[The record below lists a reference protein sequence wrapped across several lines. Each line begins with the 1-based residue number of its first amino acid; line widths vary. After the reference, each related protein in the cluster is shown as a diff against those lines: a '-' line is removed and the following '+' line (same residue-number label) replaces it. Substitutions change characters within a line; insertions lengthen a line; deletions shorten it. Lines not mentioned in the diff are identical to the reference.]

1 MAFTKVV
8 GPGIHTLSNITS
20 HNVHS
25 SGIIT
30 ATRFD
35 GPFTNLNVTG
45 VTTFAGNVSIGGT
58 LTYED
63 VTNIDSV
70 GLVTARDGIFLPDNK
85 KAEFGNVAGTADFEI
100 AHDTNN
106 TVLQNRTGGLYFK
119 GLAGG
124 GNAIYMQPKNNESS
138 ATFHPDGAVDLFF
151 NNTKRFETTNTGAI
165 VTGILTATNG
175 LDAIGIQSGGVNI
188 STGILTAINFIGL
201 GNTFAVNGTT
211 VDVSISGN
219 SGAGG
224 TWSSY
229 TAGIATTKS
238 IGINTNNL
246 DNNDLTGEYTT
257 SSAPSLVSSNRI
269 LLLDA
274 NSYSGSGNWLDT
286 SGSNNHGTLYSSGSG
301 LTYVNDGNTDYFN
314 FANDGTSVQ
323 NYFKFSS
330 ALFNPN
336 ADHTFSIWVRFTDTS
351 TSSNTYQAFCT
362 KWDAQGGM
370 LYRYRHDTGSNFG
383 LNIVRSHQSNIGY
396 FNNSDNL
403 SSGTIWNFTFTRSGN
418 TFTAYIN
425 GVNTHPVTGNTLG
438 TVTSSDT
445 SFQQPNA
452 VGTDY
457 NTDDIEGRVYHVMA
471 YSDALTAS
479 EVLQNFNSLKERYG
493 YGSGGTSTSNRF
505 QGLYISNGMMITDN
519 TLNGN
524 HYIGTA
530 FNGLMA
536 GPVNIEGTLTIDG
549 NYVVV

>member
-1 MAFTKVV
+1 MAFTRVV
-8 GPGIHTLSNITS
+8 GAGIHTAANINS
-20 HNVHS
+20 HNIKS
-25 SGIIT
+25 TGIVT
-30 ATRFD
+30 ATKFD
-35 GPFTNLNVTG
+35 GPFDNLVVSG
-45 VTTFAGNVSIGGT
+45 SISIGGT

-63 VTNIDSV
+63 VTNVDSI
-70 GLVTARDGIFLPDNK
+70 GIITARDDIH
-85 KAEFGNVAGTADFEI
+85 V
-100 AHDTNN
+100 
-106 TVLQNRTGGLYFK
+106 
-119 GLAGG
+119 GG
-124 GNAIYMQPKNNESS
+124 GVSVVGVVTASAFHGSS
-138 ATFHPDGAVDLFF
+138 QV
-151 NNTKRFETTNTGAI
+151 
-165 VTGILTATNG
+165 
-175 LDAIGIQSGGVNI
+175 GIQSGGVQI
-188 STGILTAINFIGL
+188 GAGITQLNFVGT

-211 VDVSISGN
+211 VDISIQGGGGT
-219 SGAGG
+219 GAGG
-224 TWSSY
+224 TWSTY

-238 IGINTNNL
+238 VGINTNNL

-257 SSAPSLVSSNRI
+257 SSSPSLVSSNRI

-301 LTYVNDGNTDYFN
+301 LTYVNDGDADYFN

-330 ALFNPN
+330 GLFNPN

-351 TSSNTYQAFCT
+351 TTSNTYQGFCT
-362 KWDAQGGM
+362 KWNGDGGM
-370 LYRYRHDTGSNFG
+370 LYRYRHDTGGNFG
-383 LNIVRSHQSNIGY
+383 LNVVRSHQSNTGY

-452 VGTDY
+452 VATDY

-479 EVLQNFNSLKERYG
+479 EVLQNFNAIKERYG

-536 GPVNIEGTLTIDG
+536 GPVNIDGTLTVDG

>member
-8 GPGIHTLSNITS
+8 GPGIHTQSNINS
-20 HNVHS
+20 HNINS
-25 SGIIT
+25 TGIIT

-45 VTTFAGNVSIGGT
+45 VTTFAGDVSIGGT

-505 QGLYISNGMMITDN
+505 QGLYISNGMMVMDN

>member
-1 MAFTKVV
+1 
-8 GPGIHTLSNITS
+8 
-20 HNVHS
+20 
-25 SGIIT
+25 
-30 ATRFD
+30 
-35 GPFTNLNVTG
+35 
-45 VTTFAGNVSIGGT
+45 
-58 LTYED
+58 
-63 VTNIDSV
+63 
-70 GLVTARDGIFLPDNK
+70 
-85 KAEFGNVAGTADFEI
+85 
-100 AHDTNN
+100 
-106 TVLQNRTGGLYFK
+106 
-119 GLAGG
+119 
-124 GNAIYMQPKNNESS
+124 
-138 ATFHPDGAVDLFF
+138 
-151 NNTKRFETTNTGAI
+151 
-165 VTGILTATNG
+165 
-175 LDAIGIQSGGVNI
+175 
-188 STGILTAINFIGL
+188 
-201 GNTFAVNGTT
+201 
-211 VDVSISGN
+211 
-219 SGAGG
+219 
-224 TWSSY
+224 
-229 TAGIATTKS
+229 
-238 IGINTNNL
+238 
-246 DNNDLTGEYTT
+246 
-257 SSAPSLVSSNRI
+257 
-269 LLLDA
+269 
-274 NSYSGSGNWLDT
+274 
-286 SGSNNHGTLYSSGSG
+286 
-301 LTYVNDGNTDYFN
+301 
-314 FANDGTSVQ
+314 
-323 NYFKFSS
+323 
-330 ALFNPN
+330 
-336 ADHTFSIWVRFTDTS
+336 
-351 TSSNTYQAFCT
+351 
-362 KWDAQGGM
+362 M

-438 TVTSSDT
+438 TITSSDT

>member
-8 GPGIHTLSNITS
+8 GAGIHTLSNITS

-30 ATRFD
+30 ATKFD
-35 GPFTNLNVTG
+35 GPFDNLNVTG
-45 VTTFAGNVSIGGT
+45 VTTFAGSVSIGGT

-70 GLVTARDGIFLPDNK
+70 GLVTARDGIFIPDNQ

-119 GLAGG
+119 GIGG
-124 GNAIYMQPKNNESS
+124 SGNTIYLQPKNNESS

-151 NNTKRFETTNTGAI
+151 NNSKKFETTNTGAK
-165 VTGILTATNG
+165 VTGTLAG
-175 LDAIGIQSGGVNI
+175 ASEVGIQSGGVQI
-188 STGILTAINFIGL
+188 GAGITQLNFVGT

-211 VDVSISGN
+211 VDISIQGGGGGT
-219 SGAGG
+219 GAGG

-229 TAGIATTKS
+229 TAGIATSKS
-238 IGINTNNL
+238 VGVNTTNL

-301 LTYVNDGNTDYFN
+301 LTYVNDGNADYFN

-330 ALFNPN
+330 GLFNPN

-351 TSSNTYQAFCT
+351 TTSNTYQGFCT
-362 KWDAQGGM
+362 KWNGDGGM
-370 LYRYRHDTGSNFG
+370 LYRYRHDTGGNFG
-383 LNIVRSHQSNIGY
+383 LNVVRSHQSNTGY

-452 VGTDY
+452 VATDY

-479 EVLQNFNSLKERYG
+479 EVLQNFNAIKERYG

>member
-8 GPGIHTLSNITS
+8 GAGIHTLSNITS
-20 HNVHS
+20 HNIHS
-25 SGIIT
+25 SGIVT
-30 ATRFD
+30 ATKFD
-35 GPFTNLNVTG
+35 GPFDNLNVTG
-45 VTTFAGNVSIGGT
+45 VTTFAGDVSIGGT

-70 GLVTARDGIFLPDNK
+70 GLITARDGIFIPDNQ

-106 TVLQNRTGGLYFK
+106 TVLQNRTGGLFFK

-238 IGINTNNL
+238 VGVNTNNL
-246 DNNDLTGEYTT
+246 DDNDLVG
-257 SSAPSLVSSNRI
+257 VG
-269 LLLDA
+269 
-274 NSYSGSGNWLDT
+274 NS
-286 SGSNNHGTLYSSGSG
+286 
-301 LTYVNDGNTDYFN
+301 
-314 FANDGTSVQ
+314 
-323 NYFKFSS
+323 
-330 ALFNPN
+330 
-336 ADHTFSIWVRFTDTS
+336 
-351 TSSNTYQAFCT
+351 
-362 KWDAQGGM
+362 
-370 LYRYRHDTGSNFG
+370 
-383 LNIVRSHQSNIGY
+383 
-396 FNNSDNL
+396 
-403 SSGTIWNFTFTRSGN
+403 
-418 TFTAYIN
+418 
-425 GVNTHPVTGNTLG
+425 
-438 TVTSSDT
+438 
-445 SFQQPNA
+445 
-452 VGTDY
+452 
-457 NTDDIEGRVYHVMA
+457 
-471 YSDALTAS
+471 
-479 EVLQNFNSLKERYG
+479 
-493 YGSGGTSTSNRF
+493 F

-519 TLNGN
+519 KLSGN

-536 GPVNIEGTLTIDG
+536 GPVNIEGTLTVDG

>member
-1 MAFTKVV
+1 
-8 GPGIHTLSNITS
+8 
-20 HNVHS
+20 
-25 SGIIT
+25 
-30 ATRFD
+30 
-35 GPFTNLNVTG
+35 
-45 VTTFAGNVSIGGT
+45 
-58 LTYED
+58 
-63 VTNIDSV
+63 
-70 GLVTARDGIFLPDNK
+70 
-85 KAEFGNVAGTADFEI
+85 
-100 AHDTNN
+100 
-106 TVLQNRTGGLYFK
+106 
-119 GLAGG
+119 
-124 GNAIYMQPKNNESS
+124 
-138 ATFHPDGAVDLFF
+138 
-151 NNTKRFETTNTGAI
+151 
-165 VTGILTATNG
+165 
-175 LDAIGIQSGGVNI
+175 
-188 STGILTAINFIGL
+188 LTAINFIGL

-301 LTYVNDGNTDYFN
+301 LTYVNDGNADYFN

-330 ALFNPN
+330 GLFNPN

-549 NYVVV
+549 

>member
-8 GPGIHTLSNITS
+8 GAGIHTLSNITS

-30 ATRFD
+30 ATKFD
-35 GPFTNLNVTG
+35 GPFDNLNVTG
-45 VTTFAGNVSIGGT
+45 VTTFAGSVSIGGT

-70 GLVTARDGIFLPDNK
+70 GLVTARDGIFIPDNQ

-119 GLAGG
+119 GIGG
-124 GNAIYMQPKNNESS
+124 SGNTIYLQPKNNESS

-151 NNTKRFETTNTGAI
+151 NNSKKFETTNTGAK
-165 VTGILTATNG
+165 VTGTLAG
-175 LDAIGIQSGGVNI
+175 ASEVGIQSGGVQI
-188 STGILTAINFIGL
+188 GAGITQLNFVGT

-211 VDVSISGN
+211 VDISIQGGGGGT
-219 SGAGG
+219 GAGG
-224 TWSSY
+224 TWSTY

-238 IGINTNNL
+238 VGINTNNL

-301 LTYVNDGNTDYFN
+301 LTYVNDGNADYFN

-330 ALFNPN
+330 GLFNPN

-351 TSSNTYQAFCT
+351 TTSNTYQGFCT
-362 KWDAQGGM
+362 KWNGDGGM
-370 LYRYRHDTGSNFG
+370 LYRYRHDTGGNFG
-383 LNIVRSHQSNIGY
+383 LNVVRSHQSNTGY

-452 VGTDY
+452 VATDY

-479 EVLQNFNSLKERYG
+479 EVLQNFNAIKERYG

-536 GPVNIEGTLTIDG
+536 GPVNIDGTLTVDG